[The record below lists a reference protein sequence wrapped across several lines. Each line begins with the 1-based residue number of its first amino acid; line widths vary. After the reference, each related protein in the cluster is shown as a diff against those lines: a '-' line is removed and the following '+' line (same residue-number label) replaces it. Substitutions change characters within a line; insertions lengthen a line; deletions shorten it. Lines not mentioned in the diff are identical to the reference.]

1 MNQLTIFCLVLGLIS
16 WYYFNKF
23 QESEKEYN
31 KLYKRFEQIYIEN
44 QKVKNRIK
52 DLQSYK
58 NDVSKTFKILD
69 NELLLINDH
78 LKKQNEST
86 QSTQQRQP
94 RQQQQQQEQPSIF
107 RSLASMTM
115 RNIGSL
121 PINTSVWQ
129 LPIQNASLPIP
140 NIPNENISLLTPELL
155 TSLFNMNSEVVNS
168 NFDDST
174 NQDTRE
180 NTDTVQTQENN
191 DTIQNLEESI
201 KQDILVEDSSLKM
214 QAKNTQEKDF
224 SKEKEIDNQ
233 LNRQFE
239 HIDSNNYDRYLMKNE
254 E

>member
-1 MNQLTIFCLVLGLIS
+1 MHGLLE
-16 WYYFNKF
+16 N
-23 QESEKEYN
+23 EKEIHIS
-31 KLYKRFEQIYIEN
+31 FE
-44 QKVKNRIK
+44 
-52 DLQSYK
+52 
-58 NDVSKTFKILD
+58 
-69 NELLLINDH
+69 
-78 LKKQNEST
+78 
-86 QSTQQRQP
+86 
-94 RQQQQQQEQPSIF
+94 
-107 RSLASMTM
+107 
-115 RNIGSL
+115 
-121 PINTSVWQ
+121 SVWQ